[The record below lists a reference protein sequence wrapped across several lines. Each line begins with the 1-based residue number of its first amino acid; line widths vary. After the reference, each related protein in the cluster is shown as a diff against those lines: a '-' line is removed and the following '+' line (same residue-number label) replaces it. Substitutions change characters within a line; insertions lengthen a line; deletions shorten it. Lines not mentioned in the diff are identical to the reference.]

1 MHSTKSILFFLR
13 HLMRFVFL
21 MLCYL
26 AVVHCHW
33 SIVKWACFMLKNSFL
48 LFLLSIRS
56 IADVSEWMCRRCLV
70 LLSHTDTHIYKHIHA
85 HYIYSGW
92 NGNSF
97 IIPFLSNSQ
106 LSYRETFSTLYAS
119 RTVNWLT
126 FSLSSLS
133 IYISISISI
142 PSYPLPCI
150 SHCLVS
156 LPLNQIPSKLRAHW
170 PK

>member
-1 MHSTKSILFFLR
+1 MHSTKSILSLFFFTTSNEV
-13 HLMRFVFL
+13 RFSDAL
-21 MLCYL
+21 LSSS
-26 AVVHCHW
+26 VVHCHW
-33 SIVKWACFMLKNSFL
+33 SIVKWACFVFKNMYMHSLL

-56 IADVSEWMCRRCLV
+56 IAGVAEWMCRRCLV
-70 LLSHTDTHIYKHIHA
+70 LLSHTHIYKHIHA
-85 HYIYSGW
+85 HNIHSGW

-133 IYISISISI
+133 ISIFTSI
-142 PSYPLPCI
+142 PPYLLPCI
-150 SHCLVS
+150 SS
-156 LPLNQIPSKLRAHW
+156 SKSNSI
-170 PK
+170 